1 MTKLNKMASN
11 NELTLI
17 FFALLLFIG
26 FSFASPYFF
35 RLGNLMQVTAQL
47 VELGLMTLAMSASI
61 ISGGMDLS
69 IGAMTSLY
77 TVLLATFMGSM
88 GMSMWVAILLTLV
101 VSLLCGMLN
110 GFLCG
115 YLKINS
121 MLATLGTQALFTGL
135 GLVISKGV
143 TIQCLNEKFFIFGQ
157 GRIGGLLPFQ
167 TVILIITAVFS
178 IILISRS
185 KWGRRVYLIGS
196 SGKVAKFAGIN
207 YEWNIMLVYVFSAI
221 MSFICAIVITSR
233 ISGGRAD
240 VADPLVLQS
249 VSAAVF
255 GGISITGGAG
265 NITGAIIGVIVF
277 TMVSNGMN
285 MVGASQFLQQI
296 IIGSILL
303 VVLMLRQLVK
313 RRQ

>member
-1 MTKLNKMASN
+1 MIKVNKMANN
-11 NELTLI
+11 NEVILTLFAI
-17 FFALLLFIG
+17 FLFTC
-26 FSFASPYFF
+26 FSFSSPYFF
-35 RLGNLMQVTAQL
+35 RIGNLMQLTAQL

-69 IGAMTSLY
+69 IGAMASLF
-77 TVLLATFMGSM
+77 TVLLATFMGKM
-88 GMSMWVAILLTLV
+88 GMPMWIAILITFIISLV
-101 VSLLCGMLN
+101 CGILNGLLCGR
-110 GFLCG
+110 
-115 YLKINS
+115 LKVNP

-143 TIQCLNEKFFIFGQ
+143 TIQCINEKFFFFGQ

-167 TVILIITAVFS
+167 TVILIITAIISV
-178 IILISRS
+178 ILITKT
-185 KWGRRVYLIGS
+185 KWGRRIYLIGS
-196 SGKVAKFAGIN
+196 NNEAAKFAGIN
-207 YEWNIMLVYVFSAI
+207 FELNIILVYVFSAI

-255 GGISITGGAG
+255 GGISITGGSG
-265 NITGAIIGVIVF
+265 NILGAMIGVVVF
-277 TMVSNGMN
+277 TLVSNGMN
-285 MVGASQFLQQI
+285 MMGASQFLQQV

-303 VVLMLRQLVK
+303 IVLMFRQLIK
-313 RRQ
+313 RS